1 MLSSLTVGA
10 WARRGLEK
18 NSQARARGNMI
29 LFGEHK
35 PEWRLK
41 REDSDDRCPNNNR
54 DHRP

>member
-54 DHRP
+54 HHRP